1 MNWQKEQAGMGF
13 AVHGSLFS
21 VGASVAGGADGTY
34 RTHGTLVTLE
44 SIMRSN
50 REQGTA
56 NGEPTSV
63 NGELRTANG
72 KPPTRL
78 GQGTW
83 RMGERADRHRSEV
96 KALQLGFD
104 LGMTLV
110 DTAEMY
116 GEGRAEVLVGEAIA
130 GRRKDIFLV
139 SKVYPHRASRS
150 GVLTACEESLKR
162 LKTDYLDLYLLHWR
176 GSIPLAETFEGFL
189 QLKQQGMIREFGVSN
204 FDVDD
209 MQQLAGVPGG
219 REVFTDQVLYNLTR
233 RGIEWDLLPW
243 CRDRK
248 MTVMAY
254 SPMEQGRLSVQ
265 MDVIARKVNANRF
278 QLALAWLLH
287 QDGVLVIPKAASEA
301 HVIENRKAL
310 DIEIPEPIFAELDAL
325 FPPPRNKSSLE
336 IL

>member
-1 MNWQKEQAGMGF
+1 MC
-13 AVHGSLFS
+13 
-21 VGASVAGGADGTY
+21 AD
-34 RTHGTLVTLE
+34 
-44 SIMRSN
+44 SRSMALKLPDE
-50 REQGTA
+50 RFI
-56 NGEPTSV
+56 P
-63 NGELRTANG
+63 
-72 KPPTRL
+72 RL

-83 RMGERADRHRSEV
+83 RMGERTDRHRSEV

-139 SKVYPHRASRS
+139 SKVYPHRATRS
-150 GVLTACEESLKR
+150 GVRTACEQSLKR

-176 GSIPLAETFEGFL
+176 GSTPLTETFDGFL

-209 MQQLAGVPGG
+209 MEELATVPGG
-219 REVFTDQVLYNLTR
+219 GEVFTNQVLYNLTR
-233 RGIEWDLLPW
+233 RGIEWDLLPR
-243 CRDRK
+243 CRDQK
-248 MTVMAY
+248 MPVMAY
-254 SPMEQGRLSVQ
+254 SPVEQGRLPAQ

-287 QDGVLVIPKAASEA
+287 QDGILVIPKAASEA

-310 DIEIPEPIFAELDAL
+310 DIQIPEQILAELDAL
-325 FPPPRNKSSLE
+325 FPPPRNKSPLE
-336 IL
+336 ML

>member
-1 MNWQKEQAGMGF
+1 MCVDNPSRPLKLPGK
-13 AVHGSLFS
+13 
-21 VGASVAGGADGTY
+21 
-34 RTHGTLVTLE
+34 R
-44 SIMRSN
+44 SI
-50 REQGTA
+50 
-56 NGEPTSV
+56 P
-63 NGELRTANG
+63 
-72 KPPTRL
+72 KL

-83 RMGERADRHRSEV
+83 RLGERTDRRRSEV

-139 SKVYPHRASRS
+139 SKVYPHRATRS
-150 GVLTACEESLKR
+150 GVLTACEQSLKR

-176 GSIPLAETFEGFL
+176 GSTPLTETFEGFL
-189 QLKQQGMIREFGVSN
+189 QLKQEGMIREFGVSN
-204 FDVDD
+204 FDLDD
-209 MQQLAGVPGG
+209 MEELAGVPGG
-219 REVFTDQVLYNLTR
+219 REVATNQVLYNLTR

-248 MTVMAY
+248 MPVMAY
-254 SPMEQGRLSVQ
+254 SPVEQGRLPAKVDS
-265 MDVIARKVNANRF
+265 IARKVNATRF

-287 QDGVLVIPKAASEA
+287 QDGTLAIPKAATEA
-301 HVIENRKAL
+301 HVIENYKAL
-310 DIEIPEPIFAELDAL
+310 DIQIPEQTLAELDAL
-325 FPPPRNKSSLE
+325 FPPPRNKSPLE